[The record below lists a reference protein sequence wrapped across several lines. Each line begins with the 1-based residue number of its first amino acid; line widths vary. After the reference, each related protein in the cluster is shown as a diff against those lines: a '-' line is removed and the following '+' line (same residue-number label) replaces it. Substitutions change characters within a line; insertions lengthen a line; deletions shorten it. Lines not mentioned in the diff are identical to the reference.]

1 MLYLKYRS
9 VEKTMNNIGILHANE
24 SHKDFLIYAN
34 KVIDQVNDMNETNG
48 LQLNIDK
55 DYFCDNPKFQCLVAE
70 VDNKPVGMILYSY
83 FYWASDGQ
91 VLWISQMYIEPE
103 FRKQGIFFKL
113 ISKLREENKDIKIV
127 SCATG
132 EGNERMQKIL
142 KYYGGVEM
150 KNLKFYY
157 KKI

>member
-1 MLYLKYRS
+1 MNDINILY
-9 VEKTMNNIGILHANE
+9 ANKN
-24 SHKDFLIYAN
+24 HKDFLIYAN
-34 KVIDQVNDMNETNG
+34 KVIDQVNDMQETNG

-55 DYFCDNPKFQCLVAE
+55 DYFCDNPKFKCLVAE

-83 FYWASDGQ
+83 FYWASDGEI
-91 VLWISQMYIEPE
+91 LWISQMFIEPE
-103 FRKQGIFFKL
+103 YRKKGIFFKL

-127 SCATG
+127 SCATS

-142 KYYGGVEM
+142 KYYGSVEM

>member
-1 MLYLKYRS
+1 
-9 VEKTMNNIGILHANE
+9 MNNIDILHANE

-34 KVIDQVNDMNETNG
+34 KVIDQVNDMNETDG

-55 DYFCDNPKFQCLVAE
+55 DYFCDNPKFHCLVAE

-91 VLWISQMYIEPE
+91 VLWILQMYIEPE

-113 ISKLREENKDIKIV
+113 ISKLREQNKDIKIV
-127 SCATG
+127 SCATS

-142 KYYGGVEM
+142 KYYSGVEM

>member
-1 MLYLKYRS
+1 MNDINILY
-9 VEKTMNNIGILHANE
+9 ANKN
-24 SHKDFLIYAN
+24 HKDFLIYAN
-34 KVIDQVNDMNETNG
+34 KVIDQVNDMQETNG

-55 DYFCDNPKFQCLVAE
+55 DYFCDNPKFKCLVAE

-83 FYWASDGQ
+83 LYLASDGEI
-91 VLWISQMYIEPE
+91 LWISQMFIEPE
-103 FRKQGIFFKL
+103 YRKKGIFFKL

-127 SCATG
+127 SCATS

-142 KYYGGVEM
+142 KYYGSVEM

>member
-1 MLYLKYRS
+1 
-9 VEKTMNNIGILHANE
+9 MNNIGILHANE

>member
-1 MLYLKYRS
+1 MC
-9 VEKTMNNIGILHANE
+9 NISILHANK

-34 KVIDQVNDMNETNG
+34 KVIDNVNNMDETNG
-48 LQLNIDK
+48 LELNIDK
-55 DYFCDNPKFQCLVAE
+55 DYFCNNPKFQCLVAE

-91 VLWISQMYIEPE
+91 VLWVSQMFIEPE
-103 FRKQGIFFKL
+103 YRKNGIFFKL

-132 EGNERMQKIL
+132 NDNIRMQKIL
-142 KYYGGVEM
+142 KYYNCHEM
-150 KNLKFYY
+150 KNFKFYY
-157 KKI
+157 KKV